1 MLFVLGSVLAGVLL
15 YNATRGEREA
25 SAEDVRQP
33 TKATVEDTSTVVY
46 HTKSGEGEVSLP
58 PCKLMAVELGP
69 SVNPNK
75 AKLQIMVNGS
85 VETESKS
92 ITNIEK
98 EKRYV
103 KITPTRYQTN
113 IVLKTKRKGKVPIT
127 AYYND

>member
-1 MLFVLGSVLAGVLL
+1 
-15 YNATRGEREA
+15 
-25 SAEDVRQP
+25 
-33 TKATVEDTSTVVY
+33 
-46 HTKSGEGEVSLP
+46 
-58 PCKLMAVELGP
+58 MAVELGR

-92 ITNIEK
+92 ITDIEK

-113 IVLKTKRKGKVPIT
+113 IVLKTKKKVPIT
-127 AYYND
+127 MYYNN

>member
-1 MLFVLGSVLAGVLL
+1 MLFVLGSILAGVLL
-15 YNATRGEREA
+15 YNATRGESEV
-25 SAEDVRQP
+25 SVDNTKQP
-33 TKATVEDTSTVVY
+33 TKATADDASTVVY
-46 HTKSGEGEVSLP
+46 DTKSGEGEVSLP

-92 ITNIEK
+92 ITDIEK

-113 IVLKTKRKGKVPIT
+113 IVLKTKKKGKVPIT

>member
-1 MLFVLGSVLAGVLL
+1 
-15 YNATRGEREA
+15 
-25 SAEDVRQP
+25 
-33 TKATVEDTSTVVY
+33 
-46 HTKSGEGEVSLP
+46 
-58 PCKLMAVELGP
+58 MAVELAR

-92 ITNIEK
+92 ITDIEK

-113 IVLKTKRKGKVPIT
+113 IVLKTKKKVPIT
-127 AYYND
+127 MYYNN